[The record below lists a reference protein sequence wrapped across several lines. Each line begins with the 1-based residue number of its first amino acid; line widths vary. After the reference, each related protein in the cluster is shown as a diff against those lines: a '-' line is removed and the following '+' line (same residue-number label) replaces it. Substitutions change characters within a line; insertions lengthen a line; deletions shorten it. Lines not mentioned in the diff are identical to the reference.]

1 MRLLSLSLPR
11 ALGAATIALTT
22 LAASAPTEAAPITMT
37 GKFQA
42 EAVGATGDGSV
53 RYEYD
58 STLKTLSI
66 AARFSG
72 LSGLT
77 TVAHIHCCTA
87 LPLTG
92 TAGVAT
98 QVPTFVGFPTNVTSG
113 KFKTTLNLADASSWN
128 AAFITS
134 SGGTTAAAETR
145 LLNNLESGQAYFNI
159 HTSTFRGGEI
169 RAFVPEPGTMAL
181 LGTALAGLLV
191 RRRRS

>member
-22 LAASAPTEAAPITMT
+22 LAASAPTEAALLTMT

-58 STLKTLSI
+58 SDQKTLSI

-77 TVAHIHCCTA
+77 TVAHIHCCTTV
-87 LPLTG
+87 PLTG

-98 QVPTFVGFPTNVTSG
+98 QVPTFVGFPVNVTRG
-113 KFKTTLNLADASSWN
+113 KFKTTLNLTDAASWN
-128 AAFITS
+128 PAFITS
-134 SGGTTAAAETR
+134 SGGTTAGAEAR
-145 LLNNLESGQAYFNI
+145 LISNLESGQAYFNI